1 MRSQFRFYHLIAEHK
16 LTSLYTN
23 EHATIKFQD
32 QEVIKFLRSTTQLN
46 ILYTAKESVITWFW
60 ILQWQP

>member
-46 ILYTAKESVITWFW
+46 ILYTDK
-60 ILQWQP
+60 